1 MALSN
6 LGSSRKK
13 TALVLVSLS
22 MSTILLCMVLTGVGS
37 FRVDAYLEQRLLGDV
52 LLASTNIVGN
62 GAVRVVDYELD
73 KDYVKLAD
81 SQPGVISKNEL
92 WQVYGIAD
100 IFMDEKA
107 LNRYRK
113 YQEEGKLRQDEWGM
127 EVIHNAKEK
136 QQLDTRIYAYDEA
149 VLPKLKVLK
158 GELDLQKFAQGGY
171 VLLTD
176 IIGDYTAST
185 LCMNQEKN

>member
-6 LGSSRKK
+6 LGRSRKK

-107 LNRYRK
+107 LN
-113 YQEEGKLRQDEWGM
+113 
-127 EVIHNAKEK
+127 H
-136 QQLDTRIYAYDEA
+136 
-149 VLPKLKVLK
+149 
-158 GELDLQKFAQGGY
+158 
-171 VLLTD
+171 
-176 IIGDYTAST
+176 
-185 LCMNQEKN
+185 